1 MSAPIDSRNRP
12 TNEGPLRQRWFLVS
26 ALFLV
31 VVVLLG
37 LLVVITTGDDGSD
50 TQAKNPAASPSS
62 PASAPPAATGSCP
75 ALKDTDATVP
85 SAAPQGVEW
94 TLFHTVALPSSEASG
109 PAASDGDLRRCFA
122 HTPTGALLAAAQI
135 STRSMLAANWQQVWK
150 RQTYGDAKEA
160 QLKEL
165 TKQFGTAPLPQPEA
179 GELGQFAG
187 FHFITYSTDVAVIDL
202 LTRFS
207 DGSLRVNTASLRWNG
222 GDWQYEV
229 SATAQQRAVSS
240 PEGFTSWGGV

>member
-1 MSAPIDSRNRP
+1 MSAPIDSRN
-12 TNEGPLRQRWFLVS
+12 GPLKQRWFIFS

-37 LLVVITTGDDGSD
+37 LLVVVTAGGDDSD
-50 TQAKNPAASPSS
+50 TGAKNPGASPS
-62 PASAPPAATGSCP
+62 ATGSAPPAATGDCP
-75 ALKDTDATVP
+75 ALKDTDTTVP
-85 SAAPQGVEW
+85 TTAPQGVEW
-94 TLFHTVALPSSEASG
+94 ALFHTVALPSSTASG

-150 RQTYGDAKEA
+150 KQTFGDAKEE
-160 QLKEL
+160 QLKAL

-229 SATAQQRAVSS
+229 SANAQQRAVSS
-240 PEGFTSWGGV
+240 VEGFTSWGGV